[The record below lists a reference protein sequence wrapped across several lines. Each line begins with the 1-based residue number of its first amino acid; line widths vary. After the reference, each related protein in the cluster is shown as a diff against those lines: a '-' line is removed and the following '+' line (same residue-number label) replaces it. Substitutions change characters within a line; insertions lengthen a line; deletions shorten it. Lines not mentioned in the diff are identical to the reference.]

1 MNEASTGYPDL
12 VAAATAVLVA
22 EQSVSIALLQRKFR
36 LDYNDALSLMD
47 TLEKRGVVSA
57 PHFNHLRTLTPAYM
71 KPLATTQALSEREKH
86 IRRVFETA
94 LFLWEAH
101 EEGQGGNTKAIR
113 ILSPHGNK
121 ANTRQQRNV
130 VFATLDHAQHRS
142 LLTAASAL
150 ANWLPHD
157 RQGTV
162 DHGDIMDELT
172 VLCLVEN
179 RGYQRITDREEKIER
194 SYVRL
199 ARYIRRILTEGTP
212 PNTEIFLHFIP
223 NEFVPRGKGKDGP
236 GWEEHVVPR
245 KYLLQTC
252 LELFKAGWSVQEV
265 ARTLRLSLVV
275 VPITAVQSGLL
286 DSSLGNGGSGLKE
299 TMPDGWRIGIDC
311 IYARLHRANIGF
323 EPASEAANCTCLH
336 DSHA

>member
-12 VAAATAVLVA
+12 IAAATAVLVA
-22 EQSVSIALLQRKFR
+22 EQSVSISLLQRKFR
-36 LDYNDALSLMD
+36 LDYNDALPLMD

-57 PHFNHLRTLTPAYM
+57 PHFNRFRTLTPAYM
-71 KPLATTQALSEREKH
+71 KPLATTPDMSKREKH

-101 EEGQGGNTKAIR
+101 EEGQGGNTNAIR
-113 ILSPHGNK
+113 ILSPYGNN

-130 VFATLDHAQHRS
+130 VFTTLDHAPHRS
-142 LLTAASAL
+142 LLTATSAL

-172 VLCLVEN
+172 ALCLAEN

-199 ARYIRRILTEGTP
+199 ARYIRRILTEDAP

-223 NEFVPRGKGKDGP
+223 NEFVPRGKGKNGS
-236 GWEEHVVPR
+236 GWDEHVVPR
-245 KYLLQTC
+245 KYHLQAC
-252 LELFKAGWSVQEV
+252 LELFKGGWTIEDV
-265 ARTLRLSLVV
+265 ARILRCSLTV
-275 VPITAVQSGLL
+275 VPITVEQSALL
-286 DSSLGNGGSGLKE
+286 DSSLGNGGLGLKE

-311 IYARLHRANIGF
+311 IYARLHKANIEF
-323 EPASEAANCTCLH
+323 EPASETAACTC
-336 DSHA
+336 